1 MSLEGR
7 DGVLGEEIVRLKSLG
22 VCSGTVHSNSP
33 KRKATFLKALV
44 AYGTSV
50 GHEDLLPPCGDFL

>member
-7 DGVLGEEIVRLKSLG
+7 DGVLGEETVRLKPSG

-33 KRKATFLKALV
+33 NGKATFLKALI
-44 AYGTSV
+44 AWNHS
-50 GHEDLLPPCGDFL
+50 

>member
-1 MSLEGR
+1 MKLQ
-7 DGVLGEEIVRLKSLG
+7 GEEAMRHRPLG
-22 VCSGTVHSNSP
+22 VCSGTSHSNSLS
-33 KRKATFLKALV
+33 RKPSFLKALA